1 MRMIVISCGNI
12 YFLLKYIYKY
22 VCASHHMQLNS
33 HKATQPDDCQINLN
47 SPWCSY
53 SNSNSNNS
61 YTHSKT
67 ADCAVFYIYMIFSLQ
82 IFCSFE
88 MSWWSQQMEHIIAMC
103 IFIYISAACFFQF
116 SSPLLSHQQYSPYR
130 IVPQY
135 LCCSF
140 VFCGCFIFPYE
151 MHCSFI
157 LVVKKLALIF
167 STVVSQ
173 TTLFSHEFLFLFSL
187 SLLPVVLYLWYFL
200 AKGSNLHNFN
210 LAF

>member
-61 YTHSKT
+61 NTHSKT
-67 ADCAVFYIYMIFSLQ
+67 ADCAVFYIYIIFSLQ

-103 IFIYISAACFFQF
+103 IFIYISAAFFSNF
-116 SSPLLSHQQYSPYR
+116 PPHCSHINSIVR
-130 IVPQY
+130 IVSC
-135 LCCSF
+135 LNICVVVLFF
-140 VFCGCFIFPYE
+140 VD
-151 MHCSFI
+151 
-157 LVVKKLALIF
+157 ALFFHMKCIAH
-167 STVVSQ
+167 S
-173 TTLFSHEFLFLFSL
+173 
-187 SLLPVVLYLWYFL
+187 SLLLKNWF
-200 AKGSNLHNFN
+200 
-210 LAF
+210 